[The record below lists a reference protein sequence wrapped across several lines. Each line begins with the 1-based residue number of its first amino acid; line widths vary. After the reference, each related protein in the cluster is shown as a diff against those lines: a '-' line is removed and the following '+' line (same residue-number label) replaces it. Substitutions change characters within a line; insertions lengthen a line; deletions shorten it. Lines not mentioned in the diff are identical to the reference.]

1 MTQRSSRERGSFSV
15 MCASSLCPEA
25 TAVKAS
31 GLPSRISV
39 ATLRGMPHP
48 SHTLTGWTRA
58 GVGLLALLAC
68 VGVPLEIT
76 LGLAE
81 YPVVPPPRAATV
93 LLAGSC
99 MLLLWSGWGLRRL
112 AAERGVAQ
120 TPTAG
125 L

>member
-1 MTQRSSRERGSFSV
+1 
-15 MCASSLCPEA
+15 
-25 TAVKAS
+25 
-31 GLPSRISV
+31 
-39 ATLRGMPHP
+39 MPHP
-48 SHTLTGWTRA
+48 SHALPGWTRA

-68 VGVPLEIT
+68 VGVPVEVT

-99 MLLLWSGWGLRRL
+99 LLLLWSGWGLRRL
-112 AAERGVAQ
+112 ATERGLAP